1 MTLNSHFGVIY
12 LYKLIYIKR
21 LNGGIM
27 KKLSKLLLAI
37 SFLVSIT
44 SSAFAVVAV
53 SWGGAY
59 TASQKLGYGDP
70 TAKKLG
76 IPINWVDYSGGL
88 SEIKAQKEAGAIT
101 WDIIDVYAMDTI
113 NGCDEGLFVE
123 FDFDK
128 DFPPAPDGTPASK
141 DFFTAMPSKCAV
153 GNILY
158 SWNYAYNNDTIG
170 SKKPKTIKDFFD
182 TKKFPGKR
190 GIYNSALTNLELA
203 LQADGVNVGKGNG
216 LVYRKLEADGGIQRA
231 MDKIKELCEDP
242 NGGCVF
248 WSAGAKPPELLM
260 SGEVVMATGWNG
272 RFFNA
277 IMDGAPLAQVW
288 DGQGLDYQYMVV
300 VKGGPNEADAM
311 KAIREMMST
320 EGLAGSAKHI
330 AYAPFR
336 KSSLEVIAAGEP
348 WYKDGKTNMLPEMPS
363 SPQNTKK
370 YFLVDPIFWAD
381 NGTEIGEMWKA
392 MQAGLK

>member
-1 MTLNSHFGVIY
+1 
-12 LYKLIYIKR
+12 
-21 LNGGIM
+21 M
-27 KKLSKLLLAI
+27 KKISKLLLAI
-37 SFLVSIT
+37 SFVLSIT
-44 SSAFAVVAV
+44 SSAFAVTVA

-59 TASQKLGYGDP
+59 TNSQKLGYGDP
-70 TAKKLG
+70 AAKKLG
-76 IPINWVDYSGGL
+76 IPVNWVDYSGGL
-88 SEIKAQKEAGAIT
+88 SEITAQKEAGAIT

-128 DFPPAPDGTPASK
+128 DFGPGSDGVKASD
-141 DFFTAMPSKCAV
+141 DFFAPMPSKCAV

-158 SWNYAYNNDTIG
+158 TWNYAYNDYTIG
-170 SKKPKTIKDFFD
+170 KKKPKSIKDFFN

-190 GIYNSALTNLELA
+190 AIYKNPVSNLEIALA
-203 LQADGVNVGKGNG
+203 ADGIKPGKGG
-216 LVYRKLEADGGIQRA
+216 AKIYEALNTEEGVQRA
-231 MDKIKELCEDP
+231 LDKIAALCNDP

-277 IMDGAPLAQVW
+277 IMDGAPLTQVW
-288 DGQGLDYQYMVV
+288 DAQGLDYQYMVM
-300 VKGGPNEADAM
+300 VKGGPNVASGDAM
-311 KAIREMMST
+311 KVLKEMMST

-330 AYAPFR
+330 AYSPFR
-336 KSSLEVIAAGEP
+336 KSSLAIIKAGEP

-363 SPQNTKK
+363 AKANTKN
-370 YFLVDPIFWAD
+370 YFLVDPLYWAD
-381 NGTEIGEMWKA
+381 NGTELGEKWEA
-392 MQAGLK
+392 MKAGLK